1 MMTAAAR
8 ERRRV
13 CGGGYRGTIGA
24 REERKVREKIQRGK
38 RVCAIS
44 GKEAL
49 KVSDGMGEEEERE
62 RGGGRGVSAASLRDG
77 TVVEVSTVGMDME
90 NEMWKGR
97 DAFAELVKMTGKA
110 QVAERE
116 RNGATRK
123 PRWLVQRAPQGE
135 KYESLH
141 SQLRGLNLNTVCE
154 EAQV

>member
-62 RGGGRGVSAASLRDG
+62 RRGKRRFGGEFAGRDGGGSINGGDG
-77 TVVEVSTVGMDME
+77 Y
-90 NEMWKGR
+90 
-97 DAFAELVKMTGKA
+97 GK
-110 QVAERE
+110 
-116 RNGATRK
+116 
-123 PRWLVQRAPQGE
+123 
-135 KYESLH
+135 
-141 SQLRGLNLNTVCE
+141 
-154 EAQV
+154 

>member
-1 MMTAAAR
+1 M
-8 ERRRV
+8 
-13 CGGGYRGTIGA
+13 
-24 REERKVREKIQRGK
+24 
-38 RVCAIS
+38 
-44 GKEAL
+44 
-49 KVSDGMGEEEERE
+49 
-62 RGGGRGVSAASLRDG
+62 RDG

>member
-1 MMTAAAR
+1 M
-8 ERRRV
+8 RRGLAV
-13 CGGGYRGTIGA
+13 C
-24 REERKVREKIQRGK
+24 V
-38 RVCAIS
+38 IS
-44 GKEAL
+44 GKEGVVQAA
-49 KVSDGMGEEEERE
+49 SDVREERGDGERGGVSSE
-62 RGGGRGVSAASLRDG
+62 RGGGGGAAAVSAASLRDG
-77 TVVEVSTVGMDME
+77 TLVEVSTSGIDME
-90 NEMWKGR
+90 EEKTTWEGR

-116 RNGATRK
+116 RNGAARK